1 MPGPRRATCTTRHAE
16 RAGIA
21 RHRAWPYLN
30 AARGGHRHRREPG
43 AARAT
48 PAGKMTTSDY
58 LEVEVKEE
66 VEDSYEASYAYEVA
80 EQADEAE
87 EEEEEQEQ
95 DEEEED
101 VKEGD
106 EEEGGQRR
114 EQRAQAPG
122 ASFEGR
128 AEAGA
133 CAVAPET
140 REEEE
145 QEEEEEDD
153 EEKEEEEE
161 VEKGEQEEE
170 EEEEEEEDEDE
181 EEEANEEEEEE
192 EEEEKAEDDGN
203 VSGGAA
209 TGVADV
215 DDRPLKVIGVRW
227 VSERNIW
234 RAGAYTHSLLSST

>member
-1 MPGPRRATCTTRHAE
+1 VPGPRRATCTTRHAE

-170 EEEEEEEDEDE
+170 EEEEEE
-181 EEEANEEEEEE
+181 
-192 EEEEKAEDDGN
+192 KAEDDGN